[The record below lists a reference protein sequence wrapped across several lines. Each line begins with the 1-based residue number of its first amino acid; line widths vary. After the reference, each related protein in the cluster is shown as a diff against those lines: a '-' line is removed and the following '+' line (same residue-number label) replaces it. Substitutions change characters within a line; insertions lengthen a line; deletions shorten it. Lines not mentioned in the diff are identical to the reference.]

1 MQLTH
6 KWAKRAFDYFLPK
19 YNEIRWVLFPIVQW
33 GIYKDL
39 RQQSVEYLSQ
49 FAIDWIAIWGLSVWE
64 TKEQMYKILQFLSDK
79 LPEDKPRYLMGVWT
93 PEDIKEAIFQGI
105 DMFDCVLP
113 TRLWRHGTAFS
124 SQGLLKIR
132 NAKYRKDLS
141 PLDPECNCYTCRNFT
156 RAYLHHLVRE
166 WEINAAILLSLHNIA
181 FLHRLV
187 ENIKKE
193 ILES

>member
-1 MQLTH
+1 
-6 KWAKRAFDYFLPK
+6 
-19 YNEIRWVLFPIVQW
+19 
-33 GIYKDL
+33 
-39 RQQSVEYLSQ
+39 
-49 FAIDWIAIWGLSVWE
+49 
-64 TKEQMYKILQFLSDK
+64 
-79 LPEDKPRYLMGVWT
+79 
-93 PEDIKEAIFQGI
+93 
-105 DMFDCVLP
+105 MFDCVLP